1 MFILGSLLQVL
12 EEGAAATLVLHLQ
25 ERLGALRILRG
36 QLCKAM
42 PHTFRSCITAV
53 EREAQREVGVGGP
66 EMQVD
71 QDVDGGLQLGG
82 IILTNLGAH
91 SCWAIR
97 S

>member
-1 MFILGSLLQVL
+1 MLGTLTFLLSQL
-12 EEGAAATLVLHLQ
+12 AEEVTHAFQSH
-25 ERLGALRILRG
+25 I
-36 QLCKAM
+36 
-42 PHTFRSCITAV
+42 ITV

-71 QDVDGGLQLGG
+71 QDVDGSLQLGG